1 MGGDNLILTTYF
13 KRYVYPIQLLKDPV
27 STSTLLLIAKAA
39 SNLQRFLVF
48 RDVVRCGCDWPH
60 NPEWTA
66 DFYDWLCISSA
77 TVPSTER
84 EISQILGCKWK
95 MLDEDAYRRVAVNVQ
110 AK

>member
-48 RDVVRCGCDWPH
+48 RDAVRCGCDWPH